1 MATWGLELL
10 EGIAAVWR
18 QPLLYYGVLLAI
30 VAGWRRVKRERR
42 DFHVR
47 VHHPWQEWRGLW
59 TWGWAA
65 GAVLSVVA
73 ISAGVALPREAVW
86 MVTALTVVIGFTM
99 EARLLSPAY
108 TVGGAIVLLGLIGQS
123 GMVSDLFPDGPT
135 AGAALALFLTLLLAA
150 EGWLILRSQNG
161 TASPQLVKSKR
172 GMTIGMQWTQRFWFV
187 PIVLPVSG
195 GALPPVSWWPLLPA
209 GDGYSFWLVPFLL
222 GFSQRR
228 QHVMPTEAAHEEGR
242 RVLRLAL
249 LVALLAVVGIWYLP
263 LAFVAG
269 AVAIIGREWI
279 AFSGRRVDRARPP
292 RFARHSQGVVIVGV
306 LPGSKAEKMG
316 LQIGEIIMKA
326 NGVHVRTEAEFYE
339 ELQRNRAFCKLD
351 VIGHNGEVRF
361 VQGALYEDEH
371 HELGLLF
378 VHNRGAS
385 ASEAVS

>member
-1 MATWGLELL
+1 MAAWGLELL

-18 QPLLYYGVLLAI
+18 QPLLYYGVFLAI
-30 VAGWRRVKRERR
+30 VAGWRRMKRERR

-47 VHHPWQEWRGLW
+47 IHHPWQEWRGLW

-65 GAVLSVVA
+65 GAVLSAAA
-73 ISAGVALPREAVW
+73 IIVGIALPREAVW
-86 MVTALTVVIGFTM
+86 MVTALTVVIGLTM

-108 TVGGAIVLLGLIGQS
+108 TVGGALVLLGLAGPS
-123 GMVSDLFPDGPT
+123 GMVGRIFPDGAT
-135 AGAALALFLTLLLAA
+135 AGTSLTLLLVLLLLA
-150 EGWLILRSQNG
+150 EGWLILRSRNG
-161 TASPQLVKSKR
+161 AVSPQLAKSKR
-172 GMTIGMQWTQRFWFV
+172 GMTVGMQWAQRFWFV
-187 PIVLPVSG
+187 PLVLPVSG
-195 GALPPVSWWPLLPA
+195 GALPPASWWPLLPA

-228 QHVMPTEAAHEEGR
+228 QHIMPPEAAREEGR

-249 LVALLAVVGIWYLP
+249 LVTLLAVFSVWYAP

-269 AVAIIGREWI
+269 VMAIVGREWI
-279 AFSGRRVDRARPP
+279 AFSGHRDDRARPP
-292 RFARHSQGVVIVGV
+292 RFARHSQGLVIVGV

-326 NGVHVRTEAEFYE
+326 NGVPVRTEAEFYE
-339 ELQRNRAFCKLD
+339 ALQRNRAFCKLD
-351 VIGHNGEVRF
+351 VVGHNGEVRF

-378 VHNRGAS
+378 VRNRDAS

>member
-150 EGWLILRSQNG
+150 EGWLILRSQKG

-195 GALPPVSWWPLLPA
+195 GALSPVSWWPLLPA

-228 QHVMPTEAAHEEGR
+228 QHVMPPEAAHEEGR

-279 AFSGRRVDRARPP
+279 AFSGHRADRARPP